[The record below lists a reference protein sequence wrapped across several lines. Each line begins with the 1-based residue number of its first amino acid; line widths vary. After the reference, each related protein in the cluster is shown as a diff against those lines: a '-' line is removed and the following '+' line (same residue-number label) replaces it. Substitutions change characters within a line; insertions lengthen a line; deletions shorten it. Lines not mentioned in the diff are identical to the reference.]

1 MYIDAREQARVD
13 EYLEWQ
19 HQGTKNAKKNTMKNA
34 SNNFLLNNMYF
45 IYHLK

>member
-19 HQGTKNAKKNTMKNA
+19 HQGTKNATKKNTMKNA
-34 SNNFLLNNMYF
+34 SNNFLLNDMYF
-45 IYHLK
+45 I